1 LTDNG
6 TRLEAEFTA
15 DDPGTFT
22 KPWAGKMRWQK
33 VSRGP
38 MIESNCAE
46 NNANY
51 FNLDEWPMP
60 EAKATDF

>member
-1 LTDNG
+1 MS
-6 TRLEAEFTA
+6 TA

-22 KPWAGKMRWQK
+22 KPWSGKMRWQK

-60 EAKATDF
+60 EAKTVDF